1 MEQQPAFVPSGTL
14 RSPFLSAAAILYGFA
29 GLLGIPGVVL
39 LFSESYAQFL
49 LQDLISG
56 GITDPSSLL
65 SWRIINTAVTILSCC
80 GPCIMTAGFL
90 QMHRGR
96 PVRGVNFLG
105 TCAHICLWG
114 VNISGAAA
122 LCILIFRL
130 IRYTVS
136 CTQSPNGLMLFYSMI
151 ISEALMIAQ
160 AAFLFILI
168 RKFLN
173 CCIDSC
179 ASIAYTLATGKLD
192 DRSIPGLAATG
203 FLILAIFGIGICMN
217 RMFTLTIVYRTI
229 GSYYRLLVASH
240 PAQLAEI
247 ACLLCGSAAN
257 IVLFRYLKQC
267 KRNTEKAL
275 FDAKGFRK

>member
-1 MEQQPAFVPSGTL
+1 MEQQPVFLPPGTL
-14 RSPFLSAAAILYGFA
+14 RSPFLYAAAILYGFA
-29 GLLGIPGVVL
+29 GLLGIPGVIL

-65 SWRIINTAVTILSCC
+65 SWRIINSAVTGLACC

-90 QMHRGR
+90 QMHRGK
-96 PVRGVNFLG
+96 PLRGVNFLG

-130 IRYTVS
+130 IRYIIV
-136 CTQSPNGLMLFYSMI
+136 CIQSAKGLMLFYSMV
-151 ISEALMIAQ
+151 ISEALMISQ
-160 AAFLFILI
+160 AVFLFVLL

-179 ASIAYTLATGKLD
+179 TSIAYTLATGKLD

-203 FLILAIFGIGICMN
+203 FLLLAFFGVGLSIN
-217 RMFTLTIVYRTI
+217 RLFTLTIVYRTI

-257 IVLFRYLKQC
+257 ILVFRYLKQH